1 MFHFIFTQ
9 SGASAPHNNEKLWW
23 IITEDKKCALLNAV
37 KIAVARYGISGV
49 STRNIAEIAGV
60 SDSHIYRCFKDKE
73 EMLLQA
79 YMRENGAI
87 FSVILREID
96 KSHNLP
102 ISFKEKARLSFDKTW
117 RVLLSD
123 ADRLTFCVSY
133 YHSNFFSVA
142 DEYHTGQLEELTNR
156 LSDHFATEA
165 DCKHAMYSM
174 CSVLY
179 DSAYAII
186 NGHAEDTDEYANRV
200 FETEQAI
207 FISQS
212 KLKEDK

>member
-1 MFHFIFTQ
+1 M
-9 SGASAPHNNEKLWW
+9 
-23 IITEDKKCALLNAV
+23 EDKKDALLNAV

-73 EMLLQA
+73 DMLLQA

-87 FSVILREID
+87 FNVILREID

-102 ISFKEKARLSFDKTW
+102 ISFKEKARLSFEKTW

-123 ADRLTFCVSY
+123 ADGLTFCVSY

-142 DEYHTGQLEELTNR
+142 DDYHNAQLEELTNR
-156 LSDHFATEA
+156 LLSYFVTKA

-174 CSVLY
+174 CSILY
-179 DSAYAII
+179 DSAYAIV
-186 NGHAEDTDEYANRV
+186 NGHAEDNDEYAERV

-212 KLKEDK
+212 KYREEKQWLLRK